1 MEEKRPFVEE
11 AERLSEQHKQ
21 EHPDYKYKPR
31 RRKHPKR
38 VCKRTL
44 ALTAGPEV
52 VKTEATSSVG
62 LAAGHGGD
70 AQARPGHVMTSTAMG
85 EGFGEMKMEESDVK
99 VQTTAADEFGG
110 DCMVKQEGKSFEVPF
125 KSATTSSILSNLLN
139 TPDSSPPSSPE
150 AQKKR
155 RRCEAA
161 SKKCRRALSEP
172 QNEAGPALTSASP
185 STVPCRYQDNH
196 MGRSRHGATL
206 GMEKVAT
213 PCGILTPD
221 RSPLD
226 TGGDCVFQFP
236 VKSEEGQNHL
246 RGSPMRGSRTP
257 HQSPKCGTS
266 VSESIQ
272 SYSSLLQCGGSGME
286 GDVPLDKNSNGG
298 GMGAM
303 SYGGNEYLPTPT
315 STNLSKTCE
324 SLVTLRSLVTQPR
337 RPLTTYNYDNHT
349 AAASVSSSSSEEA
362 AAGQLHS
369 RSPPRLKHFPQPAV
383 VCQVQTRTAV
393 YFPPHQQQPHSAYT
407 KPNNAFD
414 SRMHHSY
421 PSAHAYEHASQF
433 SFVSEQGSRG
443 CPAAENTTGLPL
455 ERFSELERLADLDVR
470 EFDQYLYGSSF
481 SYGSGDEVT
490 SANAY
495 YPVVADTPRYD
506 YTAYMY
512 GPCSMYDPGVTPV
525 SASEVTPSPSDG
537 ASRMSSCSETSCA
550 GAVSASGEEMATPI
564 DSHVNSLG
572 EDLCLM
578 QDGDGYEFDSSY
590 FVSALTATL

>member
-1 MEEKRPFVEE
+1 MANHFYDNNHLQAAASHSHMNLPQHGHTSHPRQLPVPHPMSLVPHAASHAGGANSIGDWMNVKFPPPAPRTMLSRSSADMTCSSSLGRVTSSRRSEPRIRRPMNAFMVWAKSERKRLAAENPDIHNADLSKILGKKWRSLKVEEKRPFVEE

-70 AQARPGHVMTSTAMG
+70 AQARPGHVMTSTAIG

-99 VQTTAADEFGG
+99 VQTTAAD
-110 DCMVKQEGKSFEVPF
+110 
-125 KSATTSSILSNLLN
+125 
-139 TPDSSPPSSPE
+139 PE

-272 SYSSLLQCGGSGME
+272 SYSSLMQCGGSGME

-303 SYGGNEYLPTPT
+303 SYSGNEYLPTPT

-369 RSPPRLKHFPQPAV
+369 RSPRV
-383 VCQVQTRTAV
+383 
-393 YFPPHQQQPHSAYT
+393 
-407 KPNNAFD
+407 
-414 SRMHHSY
+414 
-421 PSAHAYEHASQF
+421 
-433 SFVSEQGSRG
+433 
-443 CPAAENTTGLPL
+443 
-455 ERFSELERLADLDVR
+455 
-470 EFDQYLYGSSF
+470 
-481 SYGSGDEVT
+481 
-490 SANAY
+490 
-495 YPVVADTPRYD
+495 
-506 YTAYMY
+506 
-512 GPCSMYDPGVTPV
+512 
-525 SASEVTPSPSDG
+525 
-537 ASRMSSCSETSCA
+537 
-550 GAVSASGEEMATPI
+550 
-564 DSHVNSLG
+564 
-572 EDLCLM
+572 
-578 QDGDGYEFDSSY
+578 
-590 FVSALTATL
+590 